1 MCLDSCDNLGCL
13 DLGLKP
19 YFNNEN
25 IIPLLKNLYDNL
37 DSNNG
42 YSMSLSRDYSE
53 LTIQC
58 LEASKGK
65 RRPMIQLLVDENTP
79 DYIFDKAI
87 EVIRTQNG
95 QPAFYNNTIIMNGL
109 KNKFPFIK
117 DEDLKRFCGGGCTET
132 MLSGLS
138 NVGSV
143 DAGVNLVL
151 NYWLFNYLGRR
162 TSL

>member
-1 MCLDSCDNLGCL
+1 
-13 DLGLKP
+13 
-19 YFNNEN
+19 
-25 IIPLLKNLYDNL
+25 
-37 DSNNG
+37 
-42 YSMSLSRDYSE
+42 
-53 LTIQC
+53 
-58 LEASKGK
+58 
-65 RRPMIQLLVDENTP
+65 MIQLLVDENTP